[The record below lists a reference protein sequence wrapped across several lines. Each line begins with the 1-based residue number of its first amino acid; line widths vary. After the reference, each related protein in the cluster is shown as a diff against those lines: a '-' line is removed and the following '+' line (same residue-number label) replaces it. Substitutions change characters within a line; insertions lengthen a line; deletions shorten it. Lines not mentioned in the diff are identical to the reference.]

1 MSIAPLDTTCT
12 KIYDKYRYAAV
23 AQSVEQWTEN
33 PCVDSSILS
42 GGIQR
47 AALVFGSCF
56 FFVLFFVLEPLRAM
70 AYTVPMNWLVFAGK
84 TDKKQA
90 DQIASFFKS
99 KKVNCTVIKA
109 DGEVFKCE
117 PDYNEQSVKDVHEL
131 LNETTHCVCVGMN
144 GIALSPL
151 FMYAVGLLSGKNIPV
166 FLTPSGGALPPYIS
180 DMFGKTFADT
190 ATLLKALENDFPLFF
205 KLEAQAAAKK
215 KLYEAGIPLTPDSFS
230 EYIGRGDCDVCE
242 LFAEAGMDSNVR
254 DSAGTP
260 MLCIAARSGRLAMIK
275 WLMERGADINIVSK
289 DRGYTPLM
297 DAVWKNDYNMAEFL
311 VTAGADMNVIGKD
324 GQPLMV
330 LAVGISNLKICKLLL
345 KSGADISLTD
355 HMGMSALGYAK
366 LFKKQAI
373 VDLFDAAK
381 K

>member
-1 MSIAPLDTTCT
+1 M
-12 KIYDKYRYAAV
+12 
-23 AQSVEQWTEN
+23 
-33 PCVDSSILS
+33 
-42 GGIQR
+42 
-47 AALVFGSCF
+47 
-56 FFVLFFVLEPLRAM
+56 
-70 AYTVPMNWLVFAGK
+70 
-84 TDKKQA
+84 
-90 DQIASFFKS
+90 
-99 KKVNCTVIKA
+99 
-109 DGEVFKCE
+109 
-117 PDYNEQSVKDVHEL
+117 
-131 LNETTHCVCVGMN
+131 
-144 GIALSPL
+144 
-151 FMYAVGLLSGKNIPV
+151 
-166 FLTPSGGALPPYIS
+166 
-180 DMFGKTFADT
+180 
-190 ATLLKALENDFPLFF
+190 
-205 KLEAQAAAKK
+205 
-215 KLYEAGIPLTPDSFS
+215 
-230 EYIGRGDCDVCE
+230 
-242 LFAEAGMDSNVR
+242 R

>member
-1 MSIAPLDTTCT
+1 
-12 KIYDKYRYAAV
+12 
-23 AQSVEQWTEN
+23 
-33 PCVDSSILS
+33 
-42 GGIQR
+42 
-47 AALVFGSCF
+47 
-56 FFVLFFVLEPLRAM
+56 
-70 AYTVPMNWLVFAGK
+70 MNWLVFAGK

-205 KLEAQAAAKK
+205 KLEAFYK
-215 KLYEAGIPLTPDSFS
+215 T
-230 EYIGRGDCDVCE
+230 C
-242 LFAEAGMDSNVR
+242 
-254 DSAGTP
+254 
-260 MLCIAARSGRLAMIK
+260 
-275 WLMERGADINIVSK
+275 
-289 DRGYTPLM
+289 
-297 DAVWKNDYNMAEFL
+297 
-311 VTAGADMNVIGKD
+311 
-324 GQPLMV
+324 
-330 LAVGISNLKICKLLL
+330 
-345 KSGADISLTD
+345 
-355 HMGMSALGYAK
+355 
-366 LFKKQAI
+366 
-373 VDLFDAAK
+373 
-381 K
+381 